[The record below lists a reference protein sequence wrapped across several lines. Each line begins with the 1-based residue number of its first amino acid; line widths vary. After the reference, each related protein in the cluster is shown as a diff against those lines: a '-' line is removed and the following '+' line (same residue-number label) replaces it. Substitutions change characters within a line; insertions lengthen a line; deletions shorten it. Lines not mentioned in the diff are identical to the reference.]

1 METKWCVGPLDKK
14 MLDDLLAQGN
24 QSHSGPVRTHP
35 RASSGGVER
44 FKAFLAAVQICIGN
58 GKLVHYSKMIRQQYG
73 LCICFNFKQDFL
85 H

>member
-24 QSHSGPVRTHP
+24 QSHASPVRTRP
-35 RASSGGVER
+35 GASSRGVEH

-58 GKLVHYSKMIRQQYG
+58 RKLVHYSKMIRQQYS
-73 LCICFNFKQDFL
+73 LCICFNFNQVFL